1 MILSELNRK
10 SAEKLTPAVQ
20 LFGKPWQL
28 LPSTQKWLTVALA
41 HHSVK
46 ELAFT
51 INFNQLPYISSHWLT
66 CWVLVRIMSQ
76 VCANHWQKASLIVH
90 LSITN
95 NRNTVYSW
103 GFTLNIQFCALQF
116 LCVRFWPLC
125 IHACQQRHIKRSN
138 HFHERTF
145 LTLNIGGQNIL
156 RQKIQASIATLP
168 PKYSIHKHLLVSR
181 ILMPTYSW
189 EKWDDMSNKSKCKI
203 TAKGRLS
210 MGLTNSVTE
219 VTEC

>member
-10 SAEKLTPAVQ
+10 STEKLTPAVQ
-20 LFGKPWQL
+20 LFGKPPQL
-28 LPSTQKWLTVALA
+28 LLSTQKWLTAALA

-66 CWVLVRIMSQ
+66 CWVLVRITSQ

-103 GFTLNIQFCALQF
+103 GYTLNLRFCALQF
-116 LCVRFWPLC
+116 LCVRFWPSC
-125 IHACQQRHIKRSN
+125 IHACQQRSGVKRSIQ
-138 HFHERTF
+138 FRERTF
-145 LTLNIGGQNIL
+145 
-156 RQKIQASIATLP
+156 
-168 PKYSIHKHLLVSR
+168 
-181 ILMPTYSW
+181 
-189 EKWDDMSNKSKCKI
+189 
-203 TAKGRLS
+203 
-210 MGLTNSVTE
+210 
-219 VTEC
+219 